1 MHVPSPS
8 AGVSGGD
15 PSHRVIE
22 SSSHR
27 VIESSWAYH
36 GPMAQKAATID
47 QVIERL
53 TAIVEESTADRS
65 RLGYF
70 AALYRKVTIQVKQG
84 IEEGRFDDGPRMR
97 RLDVIFASRYL
108 DAFDEYRSG
117 GTPTRSWLFAFEVS
131 EQWWPIVLQ
140 HLLLGMNA
148 HINLDLGIAAARTVP
163 PKQLL
168 DLQSDFNKI
177 NTILASLVGGVQ
189 EELAQ
194 IWVTLRLLNRYLGD
208 VETSVINFSMTK
220 ARDHAWSVAQRMAPL
235 NEAAQAVKITQL
247 DSDALK
253 LARLV
258 RHPGVVGDLLT
269 KTIRA
274 GERGTIPRIIDILS

>member
-1 MHVPSPS
+1 
-8 AGVSGGD
+8 
-15 PSHRVIE
+15 
-22 SSSHR
+22 
-27 VIESSWAYH
+27 
-36 GPMAQKAATID
+36 MARPAATID

-53 TAIVEESTADRS
+53 TAIVEASKADRS

-70 AALYRKVTIQVKQG
+70 AAVYRKVTIHVKRG
-84 IEEGRFDDGPRMR
+84 VEEGVFDDGPRMK
-97 RLDVIFASRYL
+97 RLDVIFANRYL

-117 GTPTRSWLFAFEVS
+117 GTPARSWLFAFEVS
-131 EQWWPIVLQ
+131 EQRWPIVLQ

-163 PKQLL
+163 PEQLP
-168 DLQSDFNKI
+168 DLQSDFNRI
-177 NTILASLVGGVQ
+177 NTILTALVGGVQ

-194 IWVTLRLLNRYLGD
+194 IWVTLRLLNRYLGT
-208 VETSVINFSMTK
+208 VETSIVNFSMK
-220 ARDHAWSVAQRMAPL
+220 AARDHAWSVAQRLAPL
-235 NEAAQAVKITQL
+235 NETAQAFETTQL
-247 DSDALK
+247 DSDVLR

-258 RHPGVVGDLLT
+258 RHPGVAGSLVT

>member
-1 MHVPSPS
+1 MV
-8 AGVSGGD
+8 
-15 PSHRVIE
+15 R
-22 SSSHR
+22 
-27 VIESSWAYH
+27 
-36 GPMAQKAATID
+36 QAATID

-53 TAIVEESTADRS
+53 TAIVEESKADRS

-70 AALYRKVTIQVKQG
+70 AALYRKVTIQVKQRV
-84 IEEGRFDDGPRMR
+84 EEGYFADGPRMQ

-108 DAFDEYRSG
+108 DAFDQYRSG

-163 PKQLL
+163 PEQLP
-168 DLQSDFNKI
+168 DLQGDFNKI

-189 EELAQ
+189 DRLAQ
-194 IWVTLRLLNRYLGD
+194 IWVTLRLLNRHLGS
-208 VETSVINFSMTK
+208 VETSIINFSMK
-220 ARDHAWSVAQRMAPL
+220 EARDHAWSVALRVAPL
-235 NEAAQAVKITQL
+235 NETAQAFEITQL
-247 DSDALK
+247 DSDVLK

-258 RHPGVVGDLLT
+258 RHPGVAGGLVT

-274 GERGTIPRIIDILS
+274 GERGTIPRIIDVLS